1 MMGRLKSKK
10 ELQKDGDVP
19 KPRSRGSA
27 HKGGDLNQ
35 WYKLQMDMAIDEYKR
50 YKSFLF
56 ISKNVT
62 VLIHELQTTS

>member
-1 MMGRLKSKK
+1 MGRLKSK

-19 KPRSRGSA
+19 KPRSHGSA